1 MLTDNANVS
10 LKIFGC
16 LMFTERFL
24 VAEFNHQ
31 YFQWNLEKGLDQN
44 NYMKTVARTFFIP
57 SRQNQFIQKNYSIML
72 Q

>member
-1 MLTDNANVS
+1 MLTNNANVS

-16 LMFTERFL
+16 LMFTKRSL

-31 YFQWNLEKGLDQN
+31 YFQWNLERELDQN

-57 SRQNQFIQKNYSIML
+57 SRQIHQKI
-72 Q
+72 